1 MKLLSTLPESK
12 EKPDLKLIIP
22 KISIIS
28 ATMKRIPAIL
38 NNESAAKLEEF
49 VRTEV
54 ELDNVTVVVPKVSPM
69 NIAIMNNTMKITAR
83 NAEKM

>member
-1 MKLLSTLPESK
+1 
-12 EKPDLKLIIP
+12 
-22 KISIIS
+22 
-28 ATMKRIPAIL
+28 MKRIPAIL

-69 NIAIMNNTMKITAR
+69 NIATTNNTMKITAR
-83 NAEKM
+83 NAEKI